1 MRQLVNQVEVLKQER
16 PHGTGTLPPRR
27 VVDGGAIGGGAFKT
41 EAQREEIAKN
51 GNQGRQI
58 EPREVDVKVSKV
70 LETIANRHNTAV
82 TSVALAYVMSKAPH
96 VHPIVGGRKVE
107 HLLGNIEALGLDL
120 EDDDIKEIEGAYEF
134 DHGFPTTF
142 LFRGES
148 KEVHPGNV
156 TFKTNAAKFG
166 KLSEL
171 SHTRIGEAGAAG
183 QINVSNSIAGF
194 DKLNDSGIGEV
205 DAMTQVDI
213 V

>member
-1 MRQLVNQVEVLKQER
+1 MRPFSIYQGQWNAAKRDFER
-16 PHGTGTLPPRR
+16 EILPMCAAEGMGLCPW
-27 VVDGGAIGGGAFKT
+27 GAIGGGAFKT

-120 EDDDIKEIEGAYEF
+120 KDDDIKEIEGAYEF

-156 TFKTNAAKFG
+156 TFKTNAAKFDYVEPVRAI
-166 KLSEL
+166 KPKSL
-171 SHTRIGEAGAAG
+171 
-183 QINVSNSIAGF
+183 
-194 DKLNDSGIGEV
+194 
-205 DAMTQVDI
+205 DA
-213 V
+213 